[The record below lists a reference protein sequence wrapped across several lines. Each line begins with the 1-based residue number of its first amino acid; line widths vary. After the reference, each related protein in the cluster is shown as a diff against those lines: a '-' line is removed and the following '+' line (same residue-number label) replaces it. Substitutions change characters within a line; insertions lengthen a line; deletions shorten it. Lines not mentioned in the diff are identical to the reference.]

1 MVLAVLLDLV
11 APLGNVVQGNNTKGK
26 TFLKPLYKNI
36 HSGTIT
42 NYDENLKQST
52 WGTGVV

>member
-11 APLGNVVQGNNTKGK
+11 APLENVVQGNNTKGK

-36 HSGTIT
+36 RSSTIT
-42 NYDENLKQST
+42 NCDENLKQST
-52 WGTGVV
+52 